1 MSDQTREGRYEPWL
15 MDDVIEALDQRQELR
30 ITPESPL
37 LALEIDVGILRGHHG
52 RKPRL
57 R

>member
-1 MSDQTREGRYEPWL
+1 

-52 RKPRL
+52 KKPRL